1 MVSSH
6 NTCRETRSDT
16 PHQSRLHV
24 VRSKNRPIPIHRWG
38 VVAKQNIPKSR
49 YVIEYTGQLL
59 SRRNHKAV
67 TSKRRHVFTYCLDN
81 YWTLD
86 GAVRG
91 SGAERVNHSCDPN
104 LYAEIRGH
112 RVYFYSLRR
121 IKKGEELTVDYQ
133 FEYSKTPVVC
143 LCGMK
148 KCRGTINL
156 LKGQNSE

>member
-1 MVSSH
+1 VLL
-6 NTCRETRSDT
+6 
-16 PHQSRLHV
+16 P
-24 VRSKNRPIPIHRWG
+24 NRTSPRG
-38 VVAKQNIPKSR
+38 E

-59 SRRNHKAV
+59 SRRNHKAICG
-67 TSKRRHVFTYCLDN
+67 KRRYVFTYTLDG

-133 FEYSKTPVVC
+133 FEYSKTPVPC
-143 LCGMK
+143 LCGAS

-156 LKGQNSE
+156 LKGQASK

>member
-1 MVSSH
+1 VIPRI
-6 NTCRETRSDT
+6 NSDYT
-16 PHQSRLHV
+16 WFNLAI
-24 VRSKNRPIPIHRWG
+24 VRSPIHRWG
-38 VVAKQNIPKSR
+38 VIAEQSIPAGE

-59 SRRNHKAV
+59 NRRQHKEV
-67 TSKRRHVFTYCLDN
+67 TSGRKYIYTYCLDD
-81 YWTLD
+81 YWSLD

-121 IKKGEELTVDYQ
+121 IKRGEELTVDYQ
-133 FEYSKTPVVC
+133 FEYDKNPVIC
-143 LCGMK
+143 LCGTK

-156 LKGQNSE
+156 LKGQASK